1 MDSDNHLN
9 ISEAVK
15 TFLSSFKS
23 LSRLPLI
30 TDAEMDRVFGKEVS
44 TALAKL
50 YSFNEEQEI
59 CRGCLSRCCLLVHCE
74 LYDPRLVRCP
84 IYTCR
89 PVLCRMHFCDR
100 YTRIFDL
107 LVKDIGD
114 IFLESLSAAERLDPR
129 TAGLLDSPPLGRPV
143 SRLTNAILPVINS
156 VGDGCLDEAS
166 GQKLILDEVE
176 KFYQGK
182 INE

>member
-9 ISEAVK
+9 INEAVK

-44 TALAKL
+44 AALAKL

-59 CRGCLSRCCLLVHCE
+59 CRGCLSRCCLLVRCE

-100 YTRIFDL
+100 YTRAFGL

-114 IFLESLSAAERLDPR
+114 IFLESLSAAERLDPL
-129 TAGLLDSPPLGRPV
+129 TAGLLDSPPLGGPA
-143 SRLTNAILPVINS
+143 SRLTGAILPVINS
-156 VGDGCLDEAS
+156 IGDGCLDEVS
-166 GQKLILDEVE
+166 GRKLILDEVE
-176 KFYQGK
+176 KYYREK